1 MDRTPHEPGA
11 TERSGKTIVL
21 GFDALDFRY
30 LDAFADDTPNLSA
43 LRERGVESSLA
54 STFPPWTGSAWPSM
68 YTGTDPSHHG
78 IYGFFDYDG
87 YPDDGTVVTRNDV
100 RRPALWNYLDA
111 EGVPSLVLNVP
122 VTHPADPI
130 RGALIP
136 GYLATE
142 DTAGFPGDVREA
154 LSASLGEEYTIY
166 SRGETSSDKEKK
178 LAGYLELI
186 DLRKRAALSLMETY
200 DWELA
205 VIQVQKTDAVFHNF
219 DEETAQRKVYAAA
232 DELAGAVLDAV
243 DESTNVVVCSD
254 HGIGPT
260 TGYRIYLNEI
270 LRQHGYVE
278 TTNQG
283 KQESLSTIKTDLTG
297 ESSADEKAETAGDE
311 SVRTR
316 LFGSAGTVLQKVG
329 ISPTRVYETAKRF
342 GVESALMS
350 ITPDEIRNAAGK
362 HVDWRASKAYLQ
374 SGTRLGVR
382 INLEGREPDGVVPES
397 EYEDVRT
404 DLIELLSDL
413 ETPDG
418 NPAFDFVKRREEVY
432 QGEYAD
438 KAPDILFLPREMNH
452 QLSVKVYDP
461 PFLSVDVYDHKQNG
475 VFLGAGP
482 AFEGPAPE
490 TMSLTDVA
498 PVCMALAGFDI
509 PDRMTGSV
517 PEGLLSFS
525 PSVRT
530 YRDVPYGT
538 EQIDAGGEEEVTER
552 LEDLGYL

>member
-1 MDRTPHEPGA
+1 MEWTHQESSE
-11 TERSGKTIVL
+11 TEGNGKTVVL

-43 LRERGVESSLA
+43 LRERGVESSLE

-78 IYGFFDYDG
+78 VYGFFDYEG
-87 YPDDGTVVTRNDV
+87 YPDEGTVISRNDV
-100 RRPALWNYLDA
+100 HRPALWNYLDS

-142 DTAGFPGDVREA
+142 DTAGFPSDVRKTV
-154 LSASLGEEYTIY
+154 SAALGEEYTIY
-166 SRGETSSDKEKK
+166 SRGETASDKEEK
-178 LAGYLELI
+178 LSGYLELI

-200 DWELA
+200 DWEVA

-219 DEETAQRKVYAAA
+219 DEKAAQRKVYAAA
-232 DELAGAVLDAV
+232 DELAGAVLDVV
-243 DESTNVVVCSD
+243 DDSTNVVVCSD
-254 HGIGPT
+254 HGIGET

-278 TTNQG
+278 TTTEG
-283 KQESLSTIKTDLTG
+283 RQESLSTIKTDLTG
-297 ESSADEKAETAGDE
+297 ETSPAEGTETTSGE

-316 LFGSAGTVLQKVG
+316 LFGSAGTMLRKAGV
-329 ISPTRVYETAKRF
+329 SPTKVYRTAKRF

-350 ITPDEIRNAAGK
+350 VTPDAVRDAAGE
-362 HVDWRASKAYLQ
+362 HVDWRASKAYLP

-382 INLEGREPDGVVPES
+382 INLEGRESEGIVPQS
-397 EYEDVRT
+397 EYEEVRT
-404 DLIELLSDL
+404 ELIELLSSL

-418 NPAFDFVKRREEVY
+418 DPVFEFVKRREKLY
-432 QGEYAD
+432 QGEYAE
-438 KAPDILFLPREMNH
+438 KAPDILFMPHEMNH

-461 PFLSVDVYDHKQNG
+461 PFLSIDTYDHKQHG

-482 AFEGPAPE
+482 AFEGVAPE
-490 TMSLTDVA
+490 SMSLTDIA
-498 PVCMALAGFDI
+498 PICMALAGFDV
-509 PDRMTGSV
+509 PERMTGEV
-517 PEGLLSFS
+517 PEGILSFS
-525 PSVRT
+525 PSVRA

-538 EQIDAGGEEEVTER
+538 EQATTDGEEEVTER

>member
-1 MDRTPHEPGA
+1 MDRTHYEPETA
-11 TERSGKTIVL
+11 ERDGKTVVL

-30 LDAFADDTPNLSA
+30 VDAFADDTPNLSA

-78 IYGFFDYDG
+78 VYGFFDYDG
-87 YPDDGTVVTRNDV
+87 YPDDGTLVSRNDV
-100 RRPALWNYLDA
+100 QAPALWNYLDS

-142 DTAGFPGDVREA
+142 DTTGFPSDVREA

-178 LAGYLELI
+178 LDGYLELV

-200 DWELA
+200 DWEVA

-219 DEETAQRKVYAAA
+219 DEETAQRNVYAAA

-254 HGIGPT
+254 HGIGQT

-270 LRQHGYVE
+270 LRRHGYVE
-278 TTNQG
+278 TTTEGN
-283 KQESLSTIKTDLTG
+283 KESLSTIKGDLTG
-297 ESSADEKAETAGDE
+297 ESSADANAEAGGDK

-316 LFGSAGTVLQKVG
+316 LFGSAGTMLQKAG
-329 ISPTRVYETAKRF
+329 LSPTKVYTTAKRL
-342 GVESALMS
+342 GVESALVS
-350 ITPDEIRNAAGK
+350 LTPDAVRDAAGK
-362 HVDWRASKAYLQ
+362 HVDWRASKAYLP

-404 DLIELLSDL
+404 ELVELLSGL

-418 NPAFDFVKRREEVY
+418 EPAFDFVKRREEVY
-432 QGEYAD
+432 QGEYAH
-438 KAPDILFLPREMNH
+438 KAPDVLIRPRDMNH

-461 PFLSVDVYDHKQNG
+461 PFLSIDSYDHKQNG
-475 VFLGAGP
+475 VFIGAGP
-482 AFEGPAPE
+482 AFAGPAPE

-498 PVCMALAGFDI
+498 PVCMALAGFDV
-509 PDRMTGSV
+509 PERMTGSV

-525 PSVRT
+525 PSVRA
-530 YRDVPYGT
+530 YGDVPYGT
-538 EQIDAGGEEEVTER
+538 ERIDTGGEEEVTER